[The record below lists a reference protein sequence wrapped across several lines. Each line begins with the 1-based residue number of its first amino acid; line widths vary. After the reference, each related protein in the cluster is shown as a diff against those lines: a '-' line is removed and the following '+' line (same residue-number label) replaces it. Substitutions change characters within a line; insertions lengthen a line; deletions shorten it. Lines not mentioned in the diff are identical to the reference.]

1 MEIRYYIP
9 TIEDFYQGVE
19 YEVYIGERTCYSQE
33 VFYLNESHLNL
44 VRQKLASNEIRIK
57 YLDKEDM
64 KELGWISNGSGW
76 YDLNKVP
83 GSLPYFTHVKFKE
96 WGKQTAIIAYRG
108 EPKTATEDQHL
119 FVGEIKNKSDL
130 KKIMIQLQI
139 YEKPI

>member
-57 YLDKEDM
+57 YLDKEDI
-64 KELGWISNGSGW
+64 KSLG
-76 YDLNKVP
+76 
-83 GSLPYFTHVKFKE
+83 FEVKI
-96 WGKQTAIIAYRG
+96 TDCG
-108 EPKTATEDQHL
+108 EDTEDYEDIYKDGSIIGSFFPKDEMNIQL
-119 FVGEIKNKSDL
+119 LNGNYYKIKNKIEL
-130 KKIMIQLQI
+130 KKLLKQLDL
-139 YEKPI
+139 